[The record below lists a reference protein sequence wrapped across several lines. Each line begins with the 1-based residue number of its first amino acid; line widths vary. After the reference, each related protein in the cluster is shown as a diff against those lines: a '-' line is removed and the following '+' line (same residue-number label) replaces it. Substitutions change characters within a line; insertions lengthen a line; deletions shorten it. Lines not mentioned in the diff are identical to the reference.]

1 RLRRIHLLAPLAR
14 AVHRF
19 EGLVELPDR
28 LLRRIAALSGGRL
41 RAALLLA
48 GLAGLTLLAGLALLR
63 ALVALLP
70 LLLTRLLLIRELLL
84 QLLELPPEL
93 LRLAAQL
100 LLLPAIPL
108 GELLPA
114 IRLAR
119 EVLLAPREL
128 LQPAD
133 RLVDALGLL
142 LGLVERD
149 RRLRLVLILLE
160 VHLELEELG
169 QITAREPAAASAA
182 ALERDLNVGELRL
195 GAQQVLKRLLLRR
208 DRLVERDLRQALRSW
223 VHRLGRE
230 LEALDELGDALV
242 LRRELARACAARE
255 RARLLRE
262 RALHLGEHLR
272 VVVELLLV
280 EEARLL
286 LVPLTN
292 QVPRRD
298 ENLPL
303 AARDLVLLAAGP
315 AAASAAGPAPL
326 REAAL
331 ERLDLDEIQ
340 VALGR
345 PA

>member
-1 RLRRIHLLAPLAR
+1 
-14 AVHRF
+14 
-19 EGLVELPDR
+19 
-28 LLRRIAALSGGRL
+28 
-41 RAALLLA
+41 
-48 GLAGLTLLAGLALLR
+48 
-63 ALVALLP
+63 
-70 LLLTRLLLIRELLL
+70 
-84 QLLELPPEL
+84 
-93 LRLAAQL
+93 
-100 LLLPAIPL
+100 
-108 GELLPA
+108 
-114 IRLAR
+114 
-119 EVLLAPREL
+119 
-128 LQPAD
+128 
-133 RLVDALGLL
+133 
-142 LGLVERD
+142 
-149 RRLRLVLILLE
+149 
-160 VHLELEELG
+160 
-169 QITAREPAAASAA
+169 
-182 ALERDLNVGELRL
+182 
-195 GAQQVLKRLLLRR
+195 
-208 DRLVERDLRQALRSW
+208 DLRQALRSR

-315 AAASAAGPAPL
+315 AAASAAGLAPL

-345 PA
+345 PAPVLGDDVIRDQIAGLEARLGRRRPGVGLGLGGRLVEPTAELRHAEVLDVEHGPGPAARPAARAHGLREILEIQDLLLRDGPRVVAEGD